1 MAAEVK
7 KLSGLELMR
16 SPFPENQVSQLPKPT
31 KDQNKCAPGD
41 KRNCAV
47 CGGWHH
53 PRVVHLSYVGHAA
66 ITDRLLDVDP
76 NWSWEPMGVD
86 PMGLPM
92 FDHSGGLWIKLT
104 VNGVTRIGYGN
115 AEHKEHMDV
124 GAREK
129 EAIGDAI
136 RNAAMRFG
144 AALYLWHKGDLHAHK
159 ELEVVEGE
167 FVEPAQLPEP
177 KKEEPKPAPKA
188 KASAE
193 PKPAAAKEQKTNGSA
208 KPSEPTTEAKVEAQE
223 QPKVGTEENKTKS
236 QSTESAAADV
246 VAAIP
251 PEKLN
256 SYLTSVMKQMTPPWK
271 YINIRQFYAEHF
283 DANVEL
289 PAGDD
294 MEPAMKREILTKIIE
309 VHKVAPF

>member
-1 MAAEVK
+1 MAAEAK
-7 KLSGLELMR
+7 AMSGLELMR

-31 KDQNKCAPGD
+31 KTQNACPPGE

-53 PRVVHLSYVGHAA
+53 PKVVHLSYVGHAA

-76 NWSWEPMGVD
+76 NWSWEPMGTD
-86 PMGLPM
+86 PMGLPV
-92 FDHSGGLWIKLT
+92 FDASGGLWIKLT

-115 AEHKEHMDV
+115 AELKEHMDV

-159 ELEVVEGE
+159 DVPEVLEGE
-167 FVEPAQLPEP
+167 FVEPAQLTGAP
-177 KKEEPKPAPKA
+177 KEEPKPEAPKA
-188 KASAE
+188 AKEPAE
-193 PKPAAAKEQKTNGSA
+193 KKPAPAKEQKTNGSA
-208 KPSEPTTEAKVEAQE
+208 KASEPTTNGKAEKKPEKVDYQAL
-223 QPKVGTEENKTKS
+223 
-236 QSTESAAADV
+236 
-246 VAAIP
+246 VASIA

-256 SYLTSVMKQMTPPWK
+256 GHLTGVMKQMDPPWK
-271 YINIRQFYAEHF
+271 FINIRHFYAEHIDPDF
-283 DANVEL
+283 EL
-289 PAGDD
+289 PQAD
-294 MEPAMKREILTKIIE
+294 AMDPDLKRLILAKICE